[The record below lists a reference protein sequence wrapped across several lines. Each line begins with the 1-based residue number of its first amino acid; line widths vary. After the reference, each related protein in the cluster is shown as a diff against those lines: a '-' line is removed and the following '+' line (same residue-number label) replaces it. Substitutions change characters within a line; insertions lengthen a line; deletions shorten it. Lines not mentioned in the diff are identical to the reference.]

1 MAIQQMLA
9 PMLSEDDRFSG
20 DDVAVP
26 AGALPL
32 AN

>member
-9 PMLSEDDRFSG
+9 PMLSEDDRFGG
-20 DDVAVP
+20 DDLAVAVES
-26 AGALPL
+26 LPL